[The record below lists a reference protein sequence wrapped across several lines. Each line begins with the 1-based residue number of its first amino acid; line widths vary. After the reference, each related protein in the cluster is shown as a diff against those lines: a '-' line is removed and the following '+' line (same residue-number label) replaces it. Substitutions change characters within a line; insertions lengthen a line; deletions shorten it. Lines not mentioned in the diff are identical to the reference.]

1 MRAGVFW
8 IALVVA
14 LLVGNAVAVGVL
26 LAKSGDPTGRVM
38 PDYYKKAVAWDETVA
53 ALRASDALGWG
64 VTTRLVS
71 AGPGRARVIVT
82 IARDDGTAVD
92 GALVDVD
99 VRHRSVAQSVHGVL
113 SPVGG
118 GRYEGELAIA
128 GVGLHV
134 IEVHAASQ
142 EAHYGGSSTVELELP

>member
-1 MRAGVFW
+1 MNRGAFW

-14 LLVGNAVAVGVL
+14 LLVGNAAAVGVL

-53 ALRASDALGWG
+53 ALRASEALGWD
-64 VTTRLVS
+64 VSTRLVS

-82 IARDDGTAVD
+82 ISVDGKPVE

-113 SPVGG
+113 SPSGA
-118 GRYEGELAIA
+118 GRYEGELAIT

-142 EAHYGGSSTVELELP
+142 QAHYGGTTTVELELP